1 MYYESYESYFMI
13 ISKLGIHP
21 NFKLYEN
28 QTENLWQW
36 FDAEWNTI
44 IDGIPITIAC
54 HASSWFGDINRI

>member
-1 MYYESYESYFMI
+1 MYDS
-13 ISKLGIHP
+13 SKLGIHP

>member
-1 MYYESYESYFMI
+1 MYDLYESYFMI

-36 FDAEWNTI
+36 FDAKWNTI
-44 IDGIPITIAC
+44 IVGTPVTTGR
-54 HASSWFGDINRI
+54 HASSWFRDINRI